1 MDLLHPQLLSKQQ
14 LLDIFRQRN
23 FTIPRLEESTRD
35 ELIQLYTKHL
45 LPQPR
50 RGTPGSGSLTDS
62 PQDVKMKDCSTPSN
76 GDASRKRNNV
86 RQPIVYGDSPAVDNV
101 SHGMKKIRLISGT
114 LATNDGTNGTGTRSF
129 TEQHNSSSVVVKR
142 PLEISPGKA
151 TAVSAAAGNSTS
163 KRQKITWP

>member
-1 MDLLHPQLLSKQQ
+1 MGLTTTLY
-14 LLDIFRQRN
+14 FQRH

-50 RGTPGSGSLTDS
+50 RGTPGSGFSADG
-62 PQDVKMKDCSTPSN
+62 PQDVEMKDATNCSPTTN
-76 GDASRKRNNV
+76 GDASRKRNSG
-86 RQPIVYGDSPAVDNV
+86 RQPIVYRDNPAVDNV
-101 SHGMKKIRLISGT
+101 SHGMKKIRLISGSGS
-114 LATNDGTNGTGTRSF
+114 LATNAGTNGSGTGSFMEQQKRS
-129 TEQHNSSSVVVKR
+129 NVVVKR

-151 TAVSAAAGNSTS
+151 VAVSAAASNPTS

>member
-14 LLDIFRQRN
+14 LLDIFRQRH

-50 RGTPGSGSLTDS
+50 RGTPGSGSSADG
-62 PQDVKMKDCSTPSN
+62 PQDVEMKDCSPPSN

-86 RQPIVYGDSPAVDNV
+86 RQRIVYGDSPAVDNV
-101 SHGMKKIRLISGT
+101 SHGMKKIRLISSSGT
-114 LATNDGTNGTGTRSF
+114 FATS
-129 TEQHNSSSVVVKR
+129 HNSSSVVVKR
-142 PLEISPGKA
+142 SLEISPGKTA
-151 TAVSAAAGNSTS
+151 TMSEAANNSSS

>member
-50 RGTPGSGSLTDS
+50 RGTPGSGSSADG
-62 PQDVKMKDCSTPSN
+62 PQDVEMKDCSPPSN
-76 GDASRKRNNV
+76 GDTSRKRNNV
-86 RQPIVYGDSPAVDNV
+86 RQRIVYGDSPAVDNV
-101 SHGMKKIRLISGT
+101 SHGMKKIRLISGS
-114 LATNDGTNGTGTRSF
+114 LATNIGANGTGTRSF
-129 TEQHNSSSVVVKR
+129 AEQHNSSSVVVKR

-151 TAVSAAAGNSTS
+151 TAVSATASNSTS

>member
-1 MDLLHPQLLSKQQ
+1 MGLSQI
-14 LLDIFRQRN
+14 LSFQRH

-50 RGTPGSGSLTDS
+50 RGTPGSGSSADG
-62 PQDVKMKDCSTPSN
+62 PQDVEMKDCSPPSN

-86 RQPIVYGDSPAVDNV
+86 RQRIVYGDSPAVDNV
-101 SHGMKKIRLISGT
+101 SHGMKKIRLISSSGT
-114 LATNDGTNGTGTRSF
+114 FATNVGTNGTGTRSYVG
-129 TEQHNSSSVVVKR
+129 QHNSSSVVVKR
-142 PLEISPGKA
+142 SLEISPGKTA
-151 TAVSAAAGNSTS
+151 TMSEAANNSSS

>member
-14 LLDIFRQRN
+14 LLDIFRQRH

-50 RGTPGSGSLTDS
+50 RGTPGSGSSADG
-62 PQDVKMKDCSTPSN
+62 PQDVEMKDCSPPSN

-86 RQPIVYGDSPAVDNV
+86 RQRIVYGDSPAVDNEQMAWRPG
-101 SHGMKKIRLISGT
+101 SRRLGGPGADGLETLEQMAWRHGHAKT
-114 LATNDGTNGTGTRSF
+114 C
-129 TEQHNSSSVVVKR
+129 Q
-142 PLEISPGKA
+142 
-151 TAVSAAAGNSTS
+151 SA
-163 KRQKITWP
+163 